1 LNRFKMKWK
10 DSEVS
15 LKFIASQCW
24 FNVSAA
30 LRSLLFTKLN

>member
-1 LNRFKMKWK
+1 MKWK

-24 FNVSAA
+24 FNARQPSEGAA
-30 LRSLLFTKLN
+30 

>member
-1 LNRFKMKWK
+1 MKWK

-24 FNVSAA
+24 FNGQQLEEGGA
-30 LRSLLFTKLN
+30 